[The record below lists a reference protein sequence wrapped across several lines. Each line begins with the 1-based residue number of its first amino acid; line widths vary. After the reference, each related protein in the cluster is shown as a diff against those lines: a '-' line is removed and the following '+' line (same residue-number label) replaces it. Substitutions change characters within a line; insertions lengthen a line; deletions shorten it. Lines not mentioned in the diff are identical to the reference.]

1 MSWHIYSKFTLGNM
15 NYEDAGL
22 LPDGVGGAM
31 GEDELLST
39 WPPLTL
45 SMRLIDVIMCDGDLN
60 FLRYVAARLE
70 HNERA
75 LKGRERVR
83 SGEEERVVG
92 KQERAANARRV
103 RLGR

>member
-1 MSWHIYSKFTLGNM
+1 M

-22 LPDGVGGAM
+22 LPDGIGGAM
-31 GEDELLST
+31 GRDEVLSAIL
-39 WPPLTL
+39 PLAL
-45 SMRLIDVIMCDGDLN
+45 SMRLIDAITCDGDLN
-60 FLRYVAARLE
+60 FLRCVAARLE

-75 LKGRERVR
+75 LEGRERVL

-92 KQERAANARRV
+92 QQERAANSRRA